1 MLLMFSS
8 PRTRQI
14 RTNNRAVKDGVSVDQ
29 STVGTEPKD
38 VSVQPLA
45 NPAEEREKR
54 LPRIIRQYGNSVET
68 SKTRLAAESR
78 DTSALD
84 EDEEEEID
92 SAEQVIV
99 IGLDE
104 TGKQPSEE
112 QLTAIIQVFR
122 FSSAF
127 REIPTFQHFPL
138 LGGHDQTGETL
149 GHCHKRRCSSSK
161 ASQTGGGAYRFTPG
175 RKTSAPCTS

>member
-1 MLLMFSS
+1 MLTFSS

-29 STVGTEPKD
+29 STVTVGGIEPKD

-54 LPRIIRQYGNSVET
+54 LPRIIRQHGNSVET
-68 SKTRLAAESR
+68 SKTRLTAEAR
-78 DTSALD
+78 DTCALD

-122 FSSAF
+122 F
-127 REIPTFQHFPL
+127 TFWKIATLQHFPL
-138 LGGHDQTGETL
+138 VGGHDQTGETL
-149 GHCHKRRCSSSK
+149 GHCHERRCSSPK
-161 ASQTGGGAYRFTPG
+161 ASEAGSGAYRFTSG
-175 RKTSAPCTS
+175 RKNSAPCTD